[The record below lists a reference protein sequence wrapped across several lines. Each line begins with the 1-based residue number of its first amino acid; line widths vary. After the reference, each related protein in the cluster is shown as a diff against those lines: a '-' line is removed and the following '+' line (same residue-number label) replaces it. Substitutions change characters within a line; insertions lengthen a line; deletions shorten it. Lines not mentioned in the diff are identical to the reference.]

1 MSCLLLTTLSGS
13 ILFLEYLLWQKLF
26 DSCLTESMK
35 YRALIMVIF
44 IWPVPWVWI
53 KRPYETLFAVFSG
66 GEMAVG
72 TKWFILAGTVW
83 GSGVLLLATIK
94 SLRYF
99 YERNLFLTLAEECG
113 DGISENTVNA
123 LKEELGY
130 KGRLMLLRISGE
142 RLSIT
147 MGVVKPVII
156 LQETRMLSEQILV
169 LKHELVHIVRRDLLL
184 RLLLELLCCLYWFHP
199 LIYLLRS
206 CFVFVRETSCDE
218 RVIRDCTEAEREV
231 YARLITESMKS
242 GKRGLMMGSGFGSD
256 YRRARRRVE
265 LIMRGKE
272 ISRRRKCAAISCFAL
287 LLAADALPAFFCQRI
302 LF

>member
-1 MSCLLLTTLSGS
+1 MSCLLQTTLSGS
-13 ILFLEYLLWQKLF
+13 ILLLEYLLWQRLF

-35 YRALIMVIF
+35 YRALIMIIF
-44 IWPVPWVWI
+44 IWPMPWI
-53 KRPYETLFAVFSG
+53 RTKRPDKTLFAVFSG
-66 GEMAVG
+66 GEMAAG
-72 TKWFILAGTVW
+72 TKWLILAGTVW

-94 SLRYF
+94 SMRYF

-113 DGISENTVNA
+113 DGISEDTVNA
-123 LKEELGY
+123 LKVELGY
-130 KGRLMLLRISGE
+130 EGRLMLLRIPGE

-156 LQETRMLSEQILV
+156 LQETGTLSEQRFV
-169 LKHELVHIVRRDLLL
+169 LKHEMFHIVRRDLLL
-184 RLLLELLCCLYWFHP
+184 RLLLELFCCLYWFHP

-206 CFVFVRETSCDE
+206 FFIFIKETSCDE
-218 RVIRDCTEAEREV
+218 RVICNCTEAEREV

-242 GKRGLMMGSGFGSD
+242 GKRGLMLGSGFVSD

-265 LIMRGKE
+265 LIMRGKD

-287 LLAADALPAFFCQRI
+287 LLTADVLTAFFCRGI